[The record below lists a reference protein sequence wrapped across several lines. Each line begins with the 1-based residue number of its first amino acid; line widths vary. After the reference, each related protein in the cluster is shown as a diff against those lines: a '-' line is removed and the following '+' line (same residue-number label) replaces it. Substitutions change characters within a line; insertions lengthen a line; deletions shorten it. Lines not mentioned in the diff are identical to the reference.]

1 MPNSS
6 YPMQEGFIMSYDL
19 IKFFYEEGVFD
30 LKDVMKY
37 VDSKEITEEEFH
49 TITGYSYK
57 GLKNGG

>member
-1 MPNSS
+1 
-6 YPMQEGFIMSYDL
+6 MSYDL

-57 GLKNGG
+57 GLKNGAESL